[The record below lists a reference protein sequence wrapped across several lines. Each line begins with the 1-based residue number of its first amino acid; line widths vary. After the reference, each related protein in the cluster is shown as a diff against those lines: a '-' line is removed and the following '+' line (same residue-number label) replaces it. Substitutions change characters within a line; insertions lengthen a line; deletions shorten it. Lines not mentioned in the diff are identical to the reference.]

1 MQGDIFAD
9 LCVRVYLRYTKSK
22 ARISLRESRAELL
35 QFESSSSSSWCTQAE
50 RRMRRGGEH
59 TLAVIVF
66 L

>member
-9 LCVRVYLRYTKSK
+9 LRVRVYLRYTKSK

-35 QFESSSSSSWCTQAE
+35 QFESSSSSWCTQAE